1 MQYNFRT
8 PCSFVQTVVGVSFRS
23 GGLNMFMEK
32 FFSLKENGT
41 DVRTEVMAGVTTFLT
56 MVYILIVNPALL
68 SSIGIPFEQVFMA
81 TVISSVIGTLI
92 MGLVAKYPIAIAPG
106 MGLNAYFASVV
117 GAQGLSYQT
126 VFGTVFIAGLL
137 FLLISVTSLR
147 KMIIDAIPN
156 SLKYG
161 ITSGIGLFIAFI
173 GLKNAGIVVPN
184 DSTMVTLGDLHQ
196 PGTVL
201 ALAGLFITLILMAR
215 NVKGA
220 IFIGMIITAVI
231 GYFIGLLNFN
241 GVLSVPPTPVFFDID
256 ISGVFTN
263 SLYSVVFAFLLVT
276 IFDTTG
282 TLIGVTEQAGLTKDG
297 KIPRAKK
304 AFLGDAIATT
314 IGSLFGTSPST
325 AYVESSTGV
334 AAGGRTGLTATVVA
348 ILFAVSIFFS
358 PLISAISSVSAIT
371 APVLIIV
378 GCFMMEGLAKVNWK
392 MFDDAF
398 PAFAII
404 LTMPLTSSISTG
416 IAIGFITYPLMK
428 LFSGKGKSV
437 HPLIY
442 IFGLIFLVQL
452 IFFPTH

>member
-1 MQYNFRT
+1 M
-8 PCSFVQTVVGVSFRS
+8 
-23 GGLNMFMEK
+23 
-32 FFSLKENGT
+32 
-41 DVRTEVMAGVTTFLT
+41 
-56 MVYILIVNPALL
+56 NPALL

-81 TVISSVIGTLI
+81 TVISAVIGTLI

-184 DSTMVTLGDLHQ
+184 ESTMVSLGDLHQ

-201 ALAGLFITLILMAR
+201 ALAGLFITLIFMAR
-215 NVKGA
+215 NIKGA
-220 IFIGMIITAVI
+220 IFIGMIITAII
-231 GYFIGLLNFN
+231 GYFIGLLNFD

-256 ISGVFTN
+256 IAGVFTN
-263 SLYSVVFAFLLVT
+263 SLYSIVFAFLLVT

-314 IGSLFGTSPST
+314 VGSMFGTSPST

-348 ILFAVSIFFS
+348 ILFAASIFFS
-358 PLISAISSVSAIT
+358 PLISAISSVQAIT

-392 MFDDAF
+392 IFDEAF

-416 IAIGFITYPLMK
+416 IAIGFITFPLMK
-428 LFSGKGKSV
+428 VFSGKGKSV

-442 IFGLIFLVQL
+442 IFGFIFLIQL

>member
-1 MQYNFRT
+1 
-8 PCSFVQTVVGVSFRS
+8 
-23 GGLNMFMEK
+23 MFMEK

-81 TVISSVIGTLI
+81 TVISAVIGTLI

-184 DSTMVTLGDLHQ
+184 ESTMVTLGDLHQ

-201 ALAGLFITLILMAR
+201 ALAGLFITLIFMAR
-215 NVKGA
+215 NIKGA
-220 IFIGMIITAVI
+220 IFIGMIITAII
-231 GYFIGLLNFN
+231 GYFIGLLNFD

-256 ISGVFTN
+256 IAGVFTN
-263 SLYSVVFAFLLVT
+263 SLYSIVFAFLLVT

-314 IGSLFGTSPST
+314 VGSMFGTSPST

-358 PLISAISSVSAIT
+358 PLISAISSVQAIT

-392 MFDDAF
+392 IFDEAF

-428 LFSGKGKSV
+428 VFSGKGKSV